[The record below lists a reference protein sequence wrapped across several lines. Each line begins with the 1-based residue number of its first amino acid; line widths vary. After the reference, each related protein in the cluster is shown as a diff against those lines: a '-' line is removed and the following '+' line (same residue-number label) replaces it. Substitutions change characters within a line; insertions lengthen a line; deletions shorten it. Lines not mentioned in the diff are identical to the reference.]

1 MIQQAYKYGRSST
14 WPWVM
19 VFMLKMLKV
28 GSRVLEKSGL
38 PWEHY
43 FYSHRCVA
51 CKTISVPSL
60 SFFAVYILDVTQWNP
75 VNADIKGTCHSVRI
89 IWVSVLTRL
98 SEKTPGT
105 HVLSKKSQ
113 STQFYER
120 TLFNFLTTSLRVKSF
135 TYCFGIETGMT
146 MDSFEKSLWLC
157 LVLKLLVCDAV
168 K

>member
-19 VFMLKMLKV
+19 VFMLKMLKA

-75 VNADIKGTCHSVRI
+75 VNTDIKGTCRSVRI

-105 HVLSKKSQ
+105 HVLSKKGQ

-120 TLFNFLTTSLRVKSF
+120 TLFNFLTTVTSSSSRKLMIIHDHSLRVKSF

-146 MDSFEKSLWLC
+146 MDSFEKSL
-157 LVLKLLVCDAV
+157 
-168 K
+168 